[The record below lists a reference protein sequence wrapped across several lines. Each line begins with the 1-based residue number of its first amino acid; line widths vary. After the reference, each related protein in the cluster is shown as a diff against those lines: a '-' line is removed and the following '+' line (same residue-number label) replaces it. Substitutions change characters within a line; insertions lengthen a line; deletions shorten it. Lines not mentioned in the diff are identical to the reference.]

1 MPIYLII
8 KLLINNNIGIDT
20 ILIGIH
26 FKLCFVVHRRST
38 SDNTVAQVTFFTI
51 SGMRAL
57 SSLHVKSFPSKDSA
71 NVHAQ

>member
-8 KLLINNNIGIDT
+8 KLLINNIGIDN
-20 ILIGIH
+20 ILTNIPL
-26 FKLCFVVHRRST
+26 KLCFAVHRWST

-51 SGMRAL
+51 SGTRAL
-57 SSLHVKSFPSKDSA
+57 SSLHVKSFPSNDSA